1 MEILRGQVFEC
12 IKTVIMNGDGDIAY
26 EKGYLYMS
34 EEDGCITDLSGDIFH
49 SWGVNYFSEY
59 FKKVN

>member
-12 IKTVIMNGDGDIAY
+12 IKTVIMDSDGDIAY

-49 SWGVNYFSEY
+49 SWGGKLFLGI
-59 FKKVN
+59 F